1 MWVYNN
7 DLNKW
12 GKSTDSMLK
21 TDFDYLKQE
30 LSATRFYS
38 KFLSGSTYVPIS
50 DVDNIYDIL
59 GKWTPRSWYIGTLD
73 SKYSYSNSPAK
84 FARAINN
91 STSDEYYT
99 KFISEYG
106 LTLKNLF
113 TSARIIKDS
122 VDNYIPVTVAT
133 TNSIDL
139 TLTYNSLN
147 IDNVVLK
154 PGNMV
159 LIKDQ
164 VTNITLTNTTDPNV
178 YFKGNY
184 KVLNNLSTI
193 IEYEYYNNDNG
204 IYLYDGKS
212 LIKQNILDDYKK
224 CIRMSVS
231 VESGTINSGKQFHLS
246 RLLNGYFPT
255 SLSSDPIEFT
265 EKKNWLLRNRVD
277 YNNLF
282 EINYFDIIKEGAHS
296 YYSNNIIY
304 SIPERTISVGEFGV
318 ILNTQY
324 GTSNIIPN
332 KYKVN
337 LRSITKT
344 TTDYWI
350 CGDDTTLLKVRK
362 HDFEVTLIKID
373 SLVKLNSIS
382 FFDDLRGVVVGD
394 LNTILLTTDA
404 GQTWKKLKIDD
415 FAAFTYNKVLF
426 SDFNRIY
433 IVGRSGVFLEI
444 VENVN
449 GWTAYRRRISKQIDD
464 DDEYLLVENINDMYK
479 TNIDWDL
486 TYTYSNQT
494 TTLNKDLLFLVT
506 DNNNI
511 IAHDI
516 SSSTDYDFLYLD
528 FGKNYGD
535 ILNISKRGSTD
546 IFYFTSNDGL
556 YSFDITNF
564 TNIGIGNSYSNVIS
578 GTYATLESSLY
589 ANEIFDYNGY
599 SLLLAGNTSLLRS
612 ATYSTTLSFDILDP
626 NFESRLKPKLL
637 FLDYDMGS
645 KLNFFT
651 DQGEYRLP
659 NPATFNL
666 TDTTGSTILSFSSSN
681 VNPINITSNALLKSS
696 IVVPSNSIKASD
708 LRVKLNIDHP
718 NLYAISVSL
727 RKLTQPGKDKIIT
740 LMPSGV
746 AGPNA
751 DFKNFTFTTN
761 KYYNSF
767 SNLLYPYTNKTA
779 SILSKKDDGSF
790 YPAYIDSSN
799 NNNIVYANTVD
810 FKEMIKLPS
819 YYDIGGNW
827 ELLIYDWTNSTSAKK
842 LNNWEISF
850 VKDSSVLEIS
860 PIIHSATAPSNLIKT
875 EVNWW
880 NYWIDREKTFEY
892 WGTYSMLDSSTILIS
907 STFSGYDFYSNKFPY
922 ELNINR
928 IETGDDVL
936 KLAPGFKYSGTK
948 QSSRFNSISGPQ
960 ILTTNLPVA
969 KRDVNNDLIG
979 GIYLKD
985 YLMVLETDLN
995 WSVDKGDV
1003 IRIETDLFKDNF
1015 IVNKIITIDDSA
1027 SSSGGTS
1034 SGGTSSGG
1042 TSSGGTSS
1050 TILSKTFGYLYNA
1063 ATFLDT
1069 RGIDGLGAWYIPS
1082 LYDFQNIPG
1091 NIGNGNNTLGEKL
1104 KAPGTIEAGTG
1115 YWHKPNSWYSPD
1127 TSLTNLYNF
1136 DGMPSGLRS
1145 NIDGGFSNLGYFA
1158 LYWSRTPNT
1167 TLNPAP
1173 YGDYWQYNMSFTEAG
1188 FGTSGL
1194 NYKMGLSIRL
1204 MRAATTDELLLPNGY
1219 NSVDNPA
1226 SLASY
1231 IGNDGKVYKTTKI
1244 GNRIWLAQDL
1254 LETKFNNG
1262 DNIPEVVNNADWIAL
1277 GVTASARSTIPP
1289 SLIPTNIIQGGSSVV
1304 IVPPAPV
1311 DTTKSV
1317 GRRFIYMYSNFN
1329 QNIIN
1334 ELSSF
1339 GGSVKVWNLNK
1350 YNSIDGLIT
1359 NFNYHPLSNAYFAT
1373 QSNGII
1379 NINPKF
1385 NSITSYYNL
1394 GAKIKFNGLTS
1405 TMSYADSFIKFGYS
1419 PRYNLL
1425 DYMESMNTN
1434 LTNPSFYANKEYLA
1448 MPVYKGITIGS
1459 LTPDNIYIDGAGL
1472 NAIVGVTS
1480 SVKNDYGNRLVFG
1493 TNLKLEWESIFINT
1507 FVDVSIYHVD
1517 YTSSATYSVEKLLVL
1532 NKYKAINYKD
1542 SGIDPYVIEFDK
1554 SIKFKLNTSFLT
1566 GSTID
1571 IKSRR
1576 TLKQISDD
1584 LQELN
1589 NIHRPKSKLSKID
1602 PSITIYNEY
1611 TNYDSELNFKL
1622 STDSYAKILLSDVD
1636 TVKEL
1641 SAIMY
1646 TDYKN
1651 EVAMNVTRLDR
1662 AYNIP
1667 ISNTIDHNG
1676 QLYINCSE
1684 KHGLV
1689 LGDGLVLEFN
1699 GGTFSSQ
1706 YLNQQYFGYHFV
1718 KQVINEYDFIVEI
1731 PYGEPVYVGND
1742 TGFVKYLRKDPF
1754 FNYEPVDLIEVGLNK
1769 KGNVSIK
1776 LDTDNVKLTD
1786 TTFGLTNV
1794 NYNRYRY
1801 RLLDGLTLDSVSLR
1815 FPWLLEAEVT
1825 DAVVGIDDKQELVWY
1840 KGIWESGRWF
1850 GGNWISG
1857 TWKYGD
1863 WYGGTWNSQN
1873 VTDNGLSVD
1882 VDINSS
1888 GSTQSVWFTGRW
1900 YDGTWNDGTW
1910 VNGRWYD
1917 GTWERGTWNNGIWN
1931 DGTWNYGKFIGGIWV
1946 AGTWNDGIF
1955 NTDNEQSF
1963 WINGQWNGG
1972 DFENGIWYNGFFGE
1986 DNSSS
1991 RFGTNA
1997 YNSRTAI
2004 WYGGKWKSGSFYSQL
2019 SNTGVSD
2026 VHKYSI
2032 WYSGQWMS
2040 GDFRGGIAYNM
2051 TFTWYGGILEEI
2063 QLIGINSANNS
2074 FILNGLFKFNI
2085 GDEIYI
2091 IDNNAK
2097 NEYSKYGGN
2106 SQPGKYTILYVV
2118 ENTTTKLTEVYVDEK
2133 IDTTNL
2139 ASYKKNSGLLNLS
2152 IPNNSSQIIS
2162 TQSVPY
2168 DVTTTN
2174 EIRVKL
2180 NLTNNYIGDLI
2191 INLKSPNGDVINL
2204 KEYGLG
2210 GSQSEINGVFASSS
2224 YTSMVDTIFT
2234 TDSSNVF
2241 DIASSNTYTGT
2252 YEMSK
2257 SINQGY
2263 SQYQSSTNDYKVL
2276 LSNGSVK
2283 GDWVLYVKDN
2293 NIDLT
2298 GQNNIKGLKYSNNYK
2313 PVVYYTK
2320 IGEYYKI
2327 TLTKPA
2333 SYNPNIRIGDNI
2345 VVELIGVV
2353 SFSSGN
2359 YSNTATILSTF
2370 STYISG
2376 LSKNVVGTEMTITT
2390 GLTASTNLSQYF
2402 STINSFTD
2410 QRSYANIYSSSNPK
2424 IENKLID
2431 WEIQFVNDYEV
2442 GAQINY
2448 PKENGFDTGLRVV
2461 SKFKNANWKSGIWTN
2476 GIYDNGV
2483 FEGGVWYN
2491 GIFNATWG

>member
-12 GKSTDSMLK
+12 GKSTGSMLK

-30 LSATRFYS
+30 LYSTRFYS

-84 FARAINN
+84 FARSINN

-184 KVLNNLSTI
+184 KVINDLTTI

-282 EINYFDIIKEGAHS
+282 EINYFDIIKEGTHS

-394 LNTILLTTDA
+394 LNTILLTTDS

-486 TYTYSNQT
+486 TYKYTSQT
-494 TTLNKDLLFLVT
+494 TELSKDLLFIVT

-516 SSSTDYDFLYLD
+516 NNSTNYDFLYLD
-528 FGKNYGD
+528 FGKDYGD
-535 ILNISKRGSTD
+535 ILNIAKKESSD

-556 YSFDITNF
+556 YSFDIKDF
-564 TNIGIGNSYSNVIS
+564 KSIGIGNSYSNAIS
-578 GTYATLESSLY
+578 GTYAKLESSLY
-589 ANEIFDYNGY
+589 ANEIFDYKGKD
-599 SLLLAGNTSLLRS
+599 LLLAGNTSLLRS
-612 ATYSTTLSFDILDP
+612 ATYSTPLNFNVLDS

-651 DQGEYRLP
+651 DQGSYRLP
-659 NPATFNL
+659 SSATFSL
-666 TDTTGSTILSFSSSN
+666 TDTSGSTIFSFSSVSSQSN
-681 VNPINITSNALLKSS
+681 LFINDNTLVSS
-696 IVVPSNSIKASD
+696 IITVDDTYLKVSD
-708 LRVKLNIDHP
+708 LRVKLNIEHSS
-718 NLYAISVSL
+718 LYSISVSL
-727 RKLTQPGKDKIIT
+727 RKRTQPGKDKIIT
-740 LMPSGV
+740 LIPNNV
-746 AGPNA
+746 AGPNT
-751 DFKNFTFTTN
+751 DFVDFTFTTN
-761 KYYNSF
+761 QYYPKF
-767 SNLLYPYTNKTA
+767 SNLLKPYNNKIA
-779 SILSKKDDGSF
+779 SILTKDNNNNF
-790 YPAYIDSSN
+790 YPAYRDVNSN
-799 NNNIVYANTVD
+799 DDIVYSNTSD
-810 FKEMIKLPS
+810 FKDMIKLPNS
-819 YYDIGGNW
+819 YNIGGEW
-827 ELLIYDWTNSTSAKK
+827 ELLIYDWNISGLTNRK
-842 LNNWEISF
+842 LINWEISF
-850 VKDSSVLEIS
+850 IKDSSFLDIS
-860 PIIHSATAPSNLIKT
+860 PIVHSSTAPSYLVKT

-880 NYWIDREKTFEY
+880 NYWTDREKTFEY
-892 WGTYSMLDSSTILIS
+892 WTTATMSDTSNILIN
-907 STFSGYDFYSNKFPY
+907 STFSSYYFYTPKFPS
-922 ELNINR
+922 ELTINKVD
-928 IETGDDVL
+928 IDDKTLL
-936 KLAPGFKYSGTK
+936 KLAPSFNYTGTK
-948 QSSRFNSISGPQ
+948 NDSRFNSNLGTQ
-960 ILTTNLPVA
+960 IITTNLPSYLSTSTG
-969 KRDVNNDLIG
+969 RL
-979 GIYLKD
+979 YLKD

-1003 IRIETDLFKDNF
+1003 IRLESGIIDSNL
-1015 IVNKIITIDDSA
+1015 IVNKILTI
-1027 SSSGGTS
+1027 
-1034 SGGTSSGG
+1034 
-1042 TSSGGTSS
+1042 
-1050 TILSKTFGYLYNA
+1050 
-1063 ATFLDT
+1063 ATQSV
-1069 RGIDGLGAWYIPS
+1069 P
-1082 LYDFQNIPG
+1082 NI
-1091 NIGNGNNTLGEKL
+1091 
-1104 KAPGTIEAGTG
+1104 
-1115 YWHKPNSWYSPD
+1115 
-1127 TSLTNLYNF
+1127 
-1136 DGMPSGLRS
+1136 
-1145 NIDGGFSNLGYFA
+1145 
-1158 LYWSRTPNT
+1158 
-1167 TLNPAP
+1167 
-1173 YGDYWQYNMSFTEAG
+1173 
-1188 FGTSGL
+1188 
-1194 NYKMGLSIRL
+1194 
-1204 MRAATTDELLLPNGY
+1204 
-1219 NSVDNPA
+1219 
-1226 SLASY
+1226 
-1231 IGNDGKVYKTTKI
+1231 
-1244 GNRIWLAQDL
+1244 
-1254 LETKFNNG
+1254 
-1262 DNIPEVVNNADWIAL
+1262 AD
-1277 GVTASARSTIPP
+1277 AR
-1289 SLIPTNIIQGGSSVV
+1289 
-1304 IVPPAPV
+1304 
-1311 DTTKSV
+1311 K
-1317 GRRFIYMYSNFN
+1317 FIYMYSEFN
-1329 QNIIN
+1329 DNIIS
-1334 ELSSF
+1334 ELSKSI
-1339 GGSVKVWNLNK
+1339 GSIKVKNLNK
-1350 YNSIDGLIT
+1350 YTSIDNLIE
-1359 NFNYHPLSNAYFAT
+1359 NFNYHPLANAYFAT
-1373 QSNGII
+1373 QSNGIFSI
-1379 NINPKF
+1379 DPKF
-1385 NSITSYYNL
+1385 NAITSYYNL
-1394 GAKIKFNGLTS
+1394 GAKFKFNGITS
-1405 TMSYADSFIKFGYS
+1405 TMSYTDSFIKFGYS

-1434 LTNPSFYANKEYLA
+1434 LSNPYFYATKEYLA
-1448 MPVYKGITIGS
+1448 MPVYKGIPIGS

-1589 NIHRPKSKLSKID
+1589 NIQRPKSKISELNKNNSTYK
-1602 PSITIYNEY
+1602 
-1611 TNYDSELNFKL
+1611 NYDSDLNFKL

-1676 QLYINCSE
+1676 QLYINCTE

-1776 LDTDNVKLTD
+1776 LEPDNVKLTD
-1786 TTFGLTNV
+1786 ATFSLTNV

-1850 GGNWISG
+1850 GGNWVSG

-1873 VTDNGLSVD
+1873 VTDKGLSVD
-1882 VDINSS
+1882 VDLNSS

-1931 DGTWNYGKFIGGIWV
+1931 DGTWNHGKFIGGIWV

-2051 TFTWYGGILEEI
+2051 TFNSGTWYGGILEEI

-2074 FILNGLFKFNI
+2074 FILNGLFRFNI

-2118 ENTTTKLTEVYVDEK
+2118 ENTNTKLTEVYVDEK

-2210 GSQSEINGVFASSS
+2210 STQSLMTGIDLYESGSLYSVMNN
-2224 YTSMVDTIFT
+2224 TLFT
-2234 TDSSNVF
+2234 TDTSNVF
-2241 DIASSNTYTGT
+2241 DTGDSPTYTGT

-2257 SINQGY
+2257 SIKQGY
-2263 SQYQSSTNDYKVL
+2263 LEYQSSTDDYKVL
-2276 LSNGSVK
+2276 LRNGSVN
-2283 GDWVLYVKDN
+2283 GDWVLYLKDN
-2293 NIDLT
+2293 RPDLKAAN
-2298 GQNNIKGLKYSNNYK
+2298 GSSGLKYSNNYTIK
-2313 PVVYYTK
+2313 T
-2320 IGEYYKI
+2320 
-2327 TLTKPA
+2327 TCLA
-2333 SYNPNIRIGDNI
+2333 IGDNFKI
-2345 VVELIGVV
+2345 SLSVNNGITLPEFRVGDNIEIQLLGFSQTINKTAYGNGASTLETYSTNIKEFDNPGVGLFNLVV
-2353 SFSSGN
+2353 
-2359 YSNTATILSTF
+2359 
-2370 STYISG
+2370 
-2376 LSKNVVGTEMTITT
+2376 
-2390 GLTASTNLSQYF
+2390 GLTASASDLQFFVPVN
-2402 STINSFTD
+2402 STYT
-2410 QRSYANIYSSSNPK
+2410 SYANIYSSSNPRPD
-2424 IENKLID
+2424 NKLVD

-2448 PKENGFDTGLRVV
+2448 KKEDGFDTGLRVV

-2491 GIFNATWG
+2491 GVFNATWG

>member
-12 GKSTDSMLK
+12 EESRDSMLK

-38 KFLSGSTYVPIS
+38 KFLSGSTYIPIN
-50 DVDNIYDIL
+50 DVNNIYDIL
-59 GKWTPRSWYIGTLD
+59 GKWSPRSWYIGTLD

-122 VDNYIPVTVAT
+122 VDNYIPVIVAT

-139 TLTYNSLN
+139 TLTYNSLT
-147 IDNVVLK
+147 IDGVVLK
-154 PGNMV
+154 PGNLI

-164 VTNITLTNTTDPNV
+164 ITNVTLTNTTDPNV

-184 KVLNNLSTI
+184 KVINDLSTI

-212 LIKQNILDDYKK
+212 LINQNILDDYKK

-231 VESGTINSGKQFHLS
+231 VESGTINIGKQFHLS

-282 EINYFDIIKEGAHS
+282 EINYFDVIKEDAHS
-296 YYSNNIIY
+296 YYSNGVTY
-304 SIPERTISVGEFGV
+304 SIPERTIAVGEFGV
-318 ILNTQY
+318 ILNTQF

-337 LRSITKT
+337 LRSVSKT

-382 FFDDLRGVVVGD
+382 FFNDLRGVVVGD

-404 GQTWKKLKIDD
+404 GQNWKKLKIDD
-415 FAAFTYNKVLF
+415 FASFTYNKVLF

-433 IVGRSGVFLEI
+433 IVGRDGVFLEI
-444 VENVN
+444 VENIN
-449 GWTAYRRRISKQIDD
+449 GWTAYRRRIAKQIDE
-464 DDEYLLVENINDMYK
+464 DDEYLLVENINDMYRASI
-479 TNIDWDL
+479 NNWGL
-486 TYTYSNQT
+486 TYSYINQT
-494 TTLNKDLLFLVT
+494 TSVNKDLLFIVT

-516 SSSTDYDFLYLD
+516 NDSTNYDFLYLD
-528 FGKNYGD
+528 FDKDYGD
-535 ILNISKRGSTD
+535 ILNITKKESSD

-556 YSFDITNF
+556 YSFDITDF
-564 TNIGIGNSYSNVIS
+564 KTIGIGNSYSNTIS
-578 GTYATLESSLY
+578 GTYAVLESSLY
-589 ANEIFDYNGY
+589 ANEIFDYKGED
-599 SLLLAGNTSLLRS
+599 LLLAGNTSLLRS
-612 ATYSTTLSFDILDP
+612 ATYSSTLNFNVLDS

-651 DQGEYRLP
+651 DQGSYRLP
-659 NPATFNL
+659 SSATFSL
-666 TDTTGSTILSFSSSN
+666 TDTSGSNILGFTSSN
-681 VNPINITSNALLKSS
+681 VTPIAINDNTLISS
-696 IVVPSNSIKASD
+696 IITVPDTYIKVSD
-708 LRVKLNIDHP
+708 LRVRLNITHT
-718 NLYAISVSL
+718 NLYSISVSL
-727 RKLTQPGKDKIIT
+727 RKVTSPGVGKIIT
-740 LMPSGV
+740 LMPNNV

-751 DFKNFTFTTN
+751 DFVDFTFTTN
-761 KYYNSF
+761 PYYNNF
-767 SNLLYPYTNKTA
+767 SNLLYPYNNKIA
-779 SILSKKDDGSF
+779 SILTKDNHNNF
-790 YPAYIDSSN
+790 YSAYRDIAN
-799 NNNIVYANTVD
+799 ANAIVYANTSD
-810 FKEMIKLPS
+810 FKDMIKLSNS
-819 YYDIGGNW
+819 YNIGGQW
-827 ELLIYDWTNSTSAKK
+827 ELLIYDWAS
-842 LNNWEISF
+842 NNLPNRNLSNWNISF
-850 VKDSSVLEIS
+850 VEDSSVLDIS
-860 PIIHSATAPSNLIKT
+860 PIIHSATAPSYLSKT

-880 NYWIDREKTFEY
+880 NYWTDREKTFEY
-892 WGTYSMLDSSTILIS
+892 WTSATMSDTSNILIN
-907 STFSGYDFYSNKFPY
+907 STFSSYDLYTTKFPS
-922 ELNINR
+922 ELTINSVD
-928 IETGDDVL
+928 IDNTTLL
-936 KLAPGFKYSGTK
+936 KLAPSFNYSGTK
-948 QSSRFNSISGPQ
+948 DDSRFNGDLGRAQ
-960 ILTTNLPVA
+960 IVTTNLPTYISTSSG
-969 KRDVNNDLIG
+969 RL
-979 GIYLKD
+979 YLKD

-995 WSVDKGDV
+995 WSVDKGDI
-1003 IRIETDLFKDNF
+1003 IRLESGIIDSNF
-1015 IVNKIITIDDSA
+1015 IVNKIFTI
-1027 SSSGGTS
+1027 
-1034 SGGTSSGG
+1034 
-1042 TSSGGTSS
+1042 
-1050 TILSKTFGYLYNA
+1050 
-1063 ATFLDT
+1063 ATQ
-1069 RGIDGLGAWYIPS
+1069 S
-1082 LYDFQNIPG
+1082 
-1091 NIGNGNNTLGEKL
+1091 
-1104 KAPGTIEAGTG
+1104 
-1115 YWHKPNSWYSPD
+1115 
-1127 TSLTNLYNF
+1127 
-1136 DGMPSGLRS
+1136 
-1145 NIDGGFSNLGYFA
+1145 
-1158 LYWSRTPNT
+1158 TPNT
-1167 TLNPAP
+1167 
-1173 YGDYWQYNMSFTEAG
+1173 
-1188 FGTSGL
+1188 
-1194 NYKMGLSIRL
+1194 
-1204 MRAATTDELLLPNGY
+1204 
-1219 NSVDNPA
+1219 
-1226 SLASY
+1226 
-1231 IGNDGKVYKTTKI
+1231 
-1244 GNRIWLAQDL
+1244 
-1254 LETKFNNG
+1254 
-1262 DNIPEVVNNADWIAL
+1262 AD
-1277 GVTASARSTIPP
+1277 AR
-1289 SLIPTNIIQGGSSVV
+1289 
-1304 IVPPAPV
+1304 
-1311 DTTKSV
+1311 K
-1317 GRRFIYMYSNFN
+1317 FIYMYSEFN
-1329 QNIIN
+1329 ENVIN
-1334 ELSSF
+1334 ELFNSV
-1339 GGSVKVWNLNK
+1339 GSIKVKNLNK
-1350 YNSIDGLIT
+1350 YTSIDNLIEK
-1359 NFNYHPLSNAYFAT
+1359 FNYHPLANAYSAT
-1373 QSNGII
+1373 QSNGIFSVD
-1379 NINPKF
+1379 PKF
-1385 NSITSYYNL
+1385 NSVTSYYNL
-1394 GAKIKFNGLTS
+1394 GAKFKFNGLTS
-1405 TMSYADSFIKFGYS
+1405 TMSYTDGFIKFGYS
-1419 PRYNLL
+1419 SRYNLL

-1434 LTNPSFYANKEYLA
+1434 LSNPSFYATKEYLA
-1448 MPVYKGITIGS
+1448 MPIYKGIPIGS
-1459 LTPDNIYIDGAGL
+1459 LTPDNIYIDKSGL
-1472 NAIVGVTS
+1472 NAPTAS
-1480 SVKNDYGNRLVFG
+1480 TTKDYGNRLVLG

-1507 FVDVSIYHVD
+1507 FVDVSIYHNGS
-1517 YTSSATYSVEKLLVL
+1517 TSGTYSVEKLLVM

-1554 SIKFKLNTSFLT
+1554 SIKFEQGTSFLT
-1566 GSTID
+1566 GSTVD
-1571 IKSRR
+1571 IISRR
-1576 TLKQISDD
+1576 TLKQISED

-1589 NIHRPKSKLSKID
+1589 NIQRPKSKISELDKNNS
-1602 PSITIYNEY
+1602 TY
-1611 TNYDSELNFKL
+1611 TNYDSDLNFKL

-1667 ISNTIDHNG
+1667 ISNTIDYNG

-1718 KQVINEYDFIVEI
+1718 KQVVNEYDFIVEI
-1731 PYGEPVYVGND
+1731 PYGNPVYIGND
-1742 TGFVKYLRKDPF
+1742 TGYVKYLRKDPF

-1776 LDTDNVKLTD
+1776 LDPDNVKLSGA
-1786 TTFGLTNV
+1786 TFSLYNV
-1794 NYNRYRY
+1794 DYNRYRY

-1825 DAVVGIDDKQELVWY
+1825 DAVVGINDNQELVWY

-1850 GGNWISG
+1850 GGNWVSG

-1873 VTDNGLSVD
+1873 VTDKGLSVD
-1882 VDINSS
+1882 VDLNSS

-1910 VNGRWYD
+1910 VNGRWYG

-1986 DNSSS
+1986 DNSPS

-2019 SNTGVSD
+2019 SDTGVSD

-2051 TFTWYGGILEEI
+2051 TFNSGTWHGGILEEI

-2074 FILNGLFKFNI
+2074 FILNGRFKFNI

-2091 IDNNAK
+2091 IDNNTN
-2097 NEYSKYGGN
+2097 NEYSKYGSN
-2106 SQPGKYTILYVV
+2106 SQPGKYTVLYVV
-2118 ENTTTKLTEVYVDEK
+2118 ENTTTRLTEVYVDEN

-2139 ASYKKNSGLLNLS
+2139 ASYKKNSGVLNLP
-2152 IPNNSSQIIS
+2152 IPNNLPSGYSHIVS
-2162 TQSVPY
+2162 TQSIPY

-2180 NLTNNYIGDLI
+2180 NMSNNYISDLV
-2191 INLKSPNGDVINL
+2191 INLKAPNGDVINL
-2204 KEYGLG
+2204 KEYGVG
-2210 GSQSEINGVFASSS
+2210 GSQSLSVGVFASSS
-2224 YTSMVDTIFT
+2224 YTNMTDTIFT

-2241 DIASSNTYTGT
+2241 DITPSSTYTGT

-2263 SQYQSSTNDYKVL
+2263 LQYQSSTDDYKVL

-2283 GDWVLYVKDN
+2283 GDWTLYVKDKHRN
-2293 NIDLT
+2293 LTNIIGT
-2298 GQNNIKGLKYSNNYK
+2298 EGLEYSINYK
-2313 PVVYYTK
+2313 PVVNYAI
-2320 IGEYYKI
+2320 IGDYYKI
-2327 TLTKPA
+2327 TLTKPTT
-2333 SYNPNIRIGDNI
+2333 YDPDIRIGDNI
-2345 VVELIGVV
+2345 VVELLNVFTG
-2353 SFSSGN
+2353 FSSS
-2359 YSNTATILSTF
+2359 YNTAPIYSTF

-2376 LSKNVVGTEMTITT
+2376 ISINGANINSSSTVTITT
-2390 GLTASTNLSQYF
+2390 GLTASIDLSSYF
-2402 STINSFTD
+2402 STGSGAFLGSKI
-2410 QRSYANIYSSSNPK
+2410 SYSNIYSSSNPK
-2424 IENKLID
+2424 PENKLID

-2448 PKENGFDTGLRVV
+2448 KKEDGFDTGLRVV